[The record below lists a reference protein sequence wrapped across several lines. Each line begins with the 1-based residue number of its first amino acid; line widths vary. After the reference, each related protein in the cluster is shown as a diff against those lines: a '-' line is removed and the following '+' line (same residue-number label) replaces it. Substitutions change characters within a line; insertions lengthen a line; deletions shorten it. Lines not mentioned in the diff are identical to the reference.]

1 MGKDGRGAT
10 PLTTVNTRD
19 RHSRGQQHQQGRHD
33 KLITNVF
40 VTRDRRTPLPIGMVS
55 PDIGDLNK
63 LAAKTMG
70 DATHAA
76 LLGTNQAYRDAK
88 RPTADLRLPRVDEA
102 SMGQVYQ
109 MLMLATC
116 VEGRM
121 IGVNPYGQ
129 PGVENYKRN
138 MRSILGY

>member
-1 MGKDGRGAT
+1 
-10 PLTTVNTRD
+10 
-19 RHSRGQQHQQGRHD
+19 
-33 KLITNVF
+33 
-40 VTRDRRTPLPIGMVS
+40 
-55 PDIGDLNK
+55 
-63 LAAKTMG
+63 
-70 DATHAA
+70 
-76 LLGTNQAYRDAK
+76 
-88 RPTADLRLPRVDEA
+88 LPRVDEA